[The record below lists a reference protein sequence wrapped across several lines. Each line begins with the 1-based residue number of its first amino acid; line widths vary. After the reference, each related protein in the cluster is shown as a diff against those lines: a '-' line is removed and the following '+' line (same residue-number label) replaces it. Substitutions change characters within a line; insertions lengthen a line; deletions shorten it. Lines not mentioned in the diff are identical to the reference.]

1 MEQNTSFS
9 GASKQEELPNHLPVL
24 ILGILSIVTCCCYGI
39 VGMALSGIALYLA
52 SSSNNLYLA
61 NPEKY
66 TAGSYKNLK
75 TGKLCAIIG
84 LALSALYF
92 LYVIVVFFIYGMTA
106 LSTMPWDQF

>member
-39 VGMALSGIALYLA
+39 VGMVLGGIALFLA
-52 SSSNNLYLA
+52 SNSNNLYLA

-66 TAGSYKNLK
+66 TAGSLKNLK

-92 LYVIVVFFIYGMTA
+92 LYVIVVFLFYGASLT
-106 LSTMPWDQF
+106 SMPWDQF

>member
-1 MEQNTSFS
+1 MEQNTSLS

-39 VGMALSGIALYLA
+39 VGMVLGGIALFLA
-52 SSSNNLYLA
+52 SNSNNLYLA

-66 TAGSYKNLK
+66 TAGSLKNLK

-92 LYVIVVFFIYGMTA
+92 LYVIWYFLIVGA
-106 LSTMPWDQF
+106 SLSSMPWDQF